1 MDLSVIPRW
10 KNRNTNRTCI
20 VVVHK
25 EKLGTLSNY
34 NDTTTTTTTTTTAQ
48 KKQLGLWATQQL
60 CTCIAPFST
69 FFWRPPHDNDVNPPT
84 ATFCANDTQIY
95 LSLNPKATGEPMHL
109 LSRVQLIVHQ
119 YYQLDDIKQVDADQ
133 WQDWTP
139 CAQPCHRPRLPL
151 ESINVGHYVIYM
163 NTSSTAKNR
172 GVWFADEFLSMDKQV
187 KSVDDIY
194 FLAQGNIYRLLTA
207 RS

>member
-25 EKLGTLSNY
+25 EKLGSLSNY
-34 NDTTTTTTTTTTAQ
+34 NDDDNDSA
-48 KKQLGLWATQQL
+48 KKQLGLWAKQQL

-69 FFWRPPHDNDVNPPT
+69 FFWRPPHDNDVNPPN

-151 ESINVGHYVIYM
+151 ESINRHLLI
-163 NTSSTAKNR
+163 
-172 GVWFADEFLSMDKQV
+172 
-187 KSVDDIY
+187 KSIE
-194 FLAQGNIYRLLTA
+194 
-207 RS
+207 